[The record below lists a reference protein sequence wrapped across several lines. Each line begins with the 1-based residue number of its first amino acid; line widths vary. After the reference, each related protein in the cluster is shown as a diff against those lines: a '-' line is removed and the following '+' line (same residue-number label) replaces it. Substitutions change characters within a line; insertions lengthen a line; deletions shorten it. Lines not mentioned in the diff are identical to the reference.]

1 MMLPSPAK
9 RIVLRADHIA
19 GAFFVAAGLAV
30 IALSGDLP
38 TGQLSM
44 PGAGFLPGIV
54 AVLIIVLGASLFL
67 RAHESPA
74 FASIAWDDGPHAGKV
89 ILITA
94 AAVALY
100 VKLGFIVTMVLMM
113 ATLMIVIERKD
124 IARVLAYSLAIAG
137 GTYVVFVY
145 VLRSPLP
152 TGILGYW

>member
-1 MMLPSPAK
+1 MNPPSPAK
-9 RIVLRADHIA
+9 RITLRADHIA

-44 PGAGFLPGIV
+44 PGAGFLPEIV

-89 ILITA
+89 ILVTA
-94 AAVALY
+94 AAIVLY
-100 VKLGFIVTMVLMM
+100 VKLGFIVTMVLMLM
-113 ATLMIVIERKD
+113 TLLTVIERKNVPR
-124 IARVLAYSLAIAG
+124 ALLYSVAVAG
-137 GTYVVFVY
+137 GIYVIFVY

-152 TGILGYW
+152 TGILGHW

>member
-1 MMLPSPAK
+1 MNGANAK
-9 RIVLRADHIA
+9 KFILRADHIA

-38 TGQLSM
+38 MGQLSM
-44 PGAGFLPGIV
+44 PGAGFLPEIV

-74 FASIAWDDGPHAGKV
+74 FASIAWDDGAHAAKV

-94 AAVALY
+94 AAIALY

-113 ATLMIVIERKD
+113 AGLMIAIERKNMPR
-124 IARVLAYSLAIAG
+124 ALLYSVAIAG
-137 GTYVVFVY
+137 GTYIVFVY
-145 VLRSPLP
+145 LLRSPLP
-152 TGILGYW
+152 AGILGY